1 MSDIKLFR
9 LQDGRASEL
18 LPQAAP
24 LERHLQQA
32 FERNLETILGIRFVK
47 SDHSTGAVHLG
58 RIDPLGIDED
68 GAPVII
74 EYKRST
80 NENVINQ
87 GLFYLDWLM
96 DHRAEFELLVT
107 REFGDTVAKTIDWSA
122 TRLICLAGDFT
133 RYDEHAVKQIG
144 KNIELLR
151 YRRFGADYLIVE
163 LVHAP
168 KVSKRQ
174 TTMIDAPPAGGA
186 KEEDPYLSMT
196 LEYRLR
202 HSVAPLRE
210 LFESTTKA
218 LAALGD
224 DIQQKPVKYYLAFR
238 RIKNFACLQIG
249 AKSLTLWLKVNPE
262 TIVLEDGFTRDVRG
276 IGHYGTGD
284 LEVTTRSN
292 EDLVRAQPLF
302 ERAYSGGLSSI
313 EAA

>member
-1 MSDIKLFR
+1 M
-9 LQDGRASEL
+9 
-18 LPQAAP
+18 
-24 LERHLQQA
+24 
-32 FERNLETILGIRFVK
+32 
-47 SDHSTGAVHLG
+47 
-58 RIDPLGIDED
+58 
-68 GAPVII
+68 
-74 EYKRST
+74 
-80 NENVINQ
+80 
-87 GLFYLDWLM
+87 
-96 DHRAEFELLVT
+96 
-107 REFGDTVAKTIDWSA
+107 
-122 TRLICLAGDFT
+122 ICLAGDFT

-174 TTMIDAPPAGGA
+174 TTMIDAPPTGDA
-186 KEEDPYLSMT
+186 KEVDPYLSMT

-249 AKSLTLWLKVNPE
+249 EKSLT
-262 TIVLEDGFTRDVRG
+262 RDVCG

-284 LEVTTRSN
+284 LEVTIRSN
-292 EDLVRAQPLF
+292 EDLVRAQLLF
-302 ERAYSGGLSSI
+302 ERAYSRGLSSI